1 MNIKTKR
8 ICTAFTAAVMT
19 CALAVGTGLIINN
32 NNKPVLADNN
42 EGAAYYYS
50 RLSAN
55 EQARKFYGVFEK
67 LDTTG
72 EFKKGK
78 VQYDLV
84 ANDIVSAG
92 DVGRYVNDGNK
103 TLPVALGAGRDSYFM
118 DNPDLFYIDIYGTS
132 ISAGSV
138 GSQYAAYLDSSRT
151 DTLYLGDLNTEAKI
165 STAISEYEAKINQ
178 IVTLAKAAGGVKEQ
192 IEYVNDYIATNT
204 EYSFGTVVEN
214 GRNVDTP
221 AAAYISTSYGALV
234 NGKAIC
240 GGFSKAFKAV
250 MDRLEIP
257 CVCVQGYAQSSSTA
271 SFEPHMWNYVQLED
285 MWYAVDVT
293 YNAAKSTHDEYLL
306 LGSISFFVDH
316 QEDNIVST
324 SNFELQYPG
333 LKPYNYGIDEDNNGM
348 GISGEYSSATTDGG
362 EEYKKL
368 SLTINYEDKSV
379 EQLQEEGKYL
389 AFRES
394 YYGDNGELCWAA
406 WCNILKS
413 TEMWAVPVKFNS
425 TETVMTFD
433 PNTEYVQF
441 ALINRA
447 PDYAYGAGEEY
458 YYCYNPESFDE
469 DKDFVVRPSAPY
481 ANSGYGSYV
490 PAPFGYATPSGT
502 LKITETY
509 DIEITYTESLK
520 LFNEDYDFGLDVSS
534 SRGNDTI
541 KQSCKIEN
549 LKWDGDKKITFT
561 FTPSKMY
568 IHESASIYFTPINL
582 VGVESGKIPNEV
594 LFTFEGKTVVCSRV
608 FNDGRQYMLVYG
620 EPEMLDTSDVSV
632 TDFKDENG
640 NYYAESQRSQLIL
653 VASKPDEDRQK
664 ELDEALIGND
674 TKLEKD
680 DIVASTSY
688 EISLNLCG
696 CITKVPNGSF
706 MQVSFGFPEGYD
718 PNDAGTTFKIY
729 HYKHDDAGNII
740 GVEEIPVIINQY
752 GIIAKVTS
760 FSPFTIVQVKKT
772 SAAVTES
779 TAKNVYATVNGKGGS
794 IKTENGEGGIT
805 SVTGNSVKY
814 VITKDSGYAVASV
827 YLNDTLL
834 DASRYAD
841 GTLTLTAEELASD
854 NMLEVTFT
862 NAEIAQSYAEKNMTV
877 YTPSGMG
884 HVDAAD
890 INPAPSTPSDPAN
903 KDNTLAIILGV
914 VIGVAVLAGAGLAV
928 VLIKKKKA
936 E

>member
-1 MNIKTKR
+1 
-8 ICTAFTAAVMT
+8 MT

-84 ANDIVSAG
+84 ANNIVSAG

-316 QEDNIVST
+316 QEDNIGPLT
-324 SNFELQYPG
+324 SSCSIPDLNPT
-333 LKPYNYGIDEDNNGM
+333 IT
-348 GISGEYSSATTDGG
+348 A
-362 EEYKKL
+362 
-368 SLTINYEDKSV
+368 LT
-379 EQLQEEGKYL
+379 
-389 AFRES
+389 
-394 YYGDNGELCWAA
+394 
-406 WCNILKS
+406 
-413 TEMWAVPVKFNS
+413 
-425 TETVMTFD
+425 
-433 PNTEYVQF
+433 
-441 ALINRA
+441 
-447 PDYAYGAGEEY
+447 
-458 YYCYNPESFDE
+458 
-469 DKDFVVRPSAPY
+469 
-481 ANSGYGSYV
+481 
-490 PAPFGYATPSGT
+490 
-502 LKITETY
+502 KI
-509 DIEITYTESLK
+509 
-520 LFNEDYDFGLDVSS
+520 
-534 SRGNDTI
+534 
-541 KQSCKIEN
+541 
-549 LKWDGDKKITFT
+549 
-561 FTPSKMY
+561 
-568 IHESASIYFTPINL
+568 
-582 VGVESGKIPNEV
+582 
-594 LFTFEGKTVVCSRV
+594 
-608 FNDGRQYMLVYG
+608 
-620 EPEMLDTSDVSV
+620 
-632 TDFKDENG
+632 
-640 NYYAESQRSQLIL
+640 
-653 VASKPDEDRQK
+653 
-664 ELDEALIGND
+664 
-674 TKLEKD
+674 
-680 DIVASTSY
+680 
-688 EISLNLCG
+688 
-696 CITKVPNGSF
+696 
-706 MQVSFGFPEGYD
+706 
-718 PNDAGTTFKIY
+718 
-729 HYKHDDAGNII
+729 
-740 GVEEIPVIINQY
+740 
-752 GIIAKVTS
+752 
-760 FSPFTIVQVKKT
+760 
-772 SAAVTES
+772 VTER
-779 TAKNVYATVNGKGGS
+779 K
-794 IKTENGEGGIT
+794 
-805 SVTGNSVKY
+805 
-814 VITKDSGYAVASV
+814 
-827 YLNDTLL
+827 L
-834 DASRYAD
+834 
-841 GTLTLTAEELASD
+841 
-854 NMLEVTFT
+854 
-862 NAEIAQSYAEKNMTV
+862 
-877 YTPSGMG
+877 
-884 HVDAAD
+884 
-890 INPAPSTPSDPAN
+890 PAN
-903 KDNTLAIILGV
+903 TRIP
-914 VIGVAVLAGAGLAV
+914 
-928 VLIKKKKA
+928 KA
-936 E
+936 RANCLK